1 MLTKKITY
9 TNYNDVEVT
18 DTLYFNLTK
27 SEILSMELE
36 TEGGLREK
44 LVRIGESKNSA
55 QILKVFKDI
64 IMLSYGEKS
73 DDGKYL
79 RKGENHE
86 LAKAFMETPAYDVLV
101 MDILSDETGKKFTEF
116 VLHVV
121 PKEVLEEVDKRG
133 GIDKVLE
140 DTNLIEQK

>member
-18 DTLYFNLTK
+18 ETLYFNLTK
-27 SEILSMELE
+27 SEILSMQVE
-36 TEGGLREK
+36 TEGGLQEK
-44 LVRIGESKNSA
+44 LIRIAESKNPA

-79 RKGENHE
+79 RKGENYE
-86 LAKAFMETPAYDVLV
+86 LAKSFMETPAYDVLV
-101 MDILSDETGKKFTEF
+101 MDILGDETGEKFKDF
-116 VLHVV
+116 ILHIV
-121 PKEVLEEVDKRG
+121 PKEVLEEVNNRG
-133 GIDKVLE
+133 GIDKIADE
-140 DTNLIEQK
+140 AKLIG